1 MNITNLTS
9 RVMLATLNISV
20 WRARRFDTR
29 ATQEVEA
36 KHEAKDIGRFNKR
49 LLTDGATSY
58 KEVCAIGNRARALFD
73 SHSLNYDQ
81 LGVRLLPTAVYMD
94 VAEKLRALRDQFDAA
109 TAQFL
114 ADYPRLKDEAR
125 IALNGLFDEADYPTE
140 AELRRKFG
148 VRFSVLPFPDA
159 SQFGIDLPPDV
170 LHGIREEM
178 DAKVLGAVKAA
189 NDDLVGRLYEAV
201 QHFANRLYG
210 EGNVR
215 LDVADKVR
223 ELSALLPRLNF
234 SDDPVL
240 TEILAKTQ
248 EQLACYTGAQLK
260 DDPLL
265 RLNVA
270 ERAMEIEAQMAAFM
284 GGPPPALTRE
294 AGDMPMLQ
302 LLAA

>member
-36 KHEAKDIGRFNKR
+36 KHEAKDIGRLNTR
-49 LLTDGATSY
+49 LLTDGAPSSQA
-58 KEVCAIGNRARALFD
+58 VCAIGNRARALFD
-73 SHSLNYDQ
+73 SHSLDYDQ

-94 VAEKLRALRDQFDAA
+94 VAEKLRAMRDQFEVA

-125 IALNGLFDEADYPTE
+125 VALNGLFDEADYPTE

-178 DAKVLGAVKAA
+178 DAKVLGAVKTA
-189 NDDLVGRLYEAV
+189 NNDLVGRLYEAV

-234 SDDPVL
+234 SDDPAL
-240 TEILAKTQ
+240 SEILAKTQ
-248 EQLACYTGAQLK
+248 DQLACYTGAQLK

-284 GGPPPALTRE
+284 GGPPPTLTRE

>member
-1 MNITNLTS
+1 MNITHLTS

-73 SHSLNYDQ
+73 SHSLDYDQ

-125 IALNGLFDEADYPTE
+125 VALNGLFDEADYPTE

-178 DAKVLGAVKAA
+178 DAKVLGAVKTA
-189 NDDLVGRLYEAV
+189 NNDLVSRLYEAV

-248 EQLACYTGAQLK
+248 EQLACYTGAQLE

-284 GGPPPALTRE
+284 GGPPPTLTRE
-294 AGDMPMLQ
+294 GDMPMLQ

>member
-73 SHSLNYDQ
+73 SHSLDYDQ

-125 IALNGLFDEADYPTE
+125 VALNGLFDEADYPTE

-159 SQFGIDLPPDV
+159 SQFGIDLPADV

-178 DAKVLGAVKAA
+178 DAKVLGAVKTA
-189 NDDLVGRLYEAV
+189 NNDLVGRLYEAV

-248 EQLACYTGAQLK
+248 DQLACYTGAQLK

-284 GGPPPALTRE
+284 GGPPPTLSRAG
-294 AGDMPMLQ
+294 GDMPMLH

>member
-73 SHSLNYDQ
+73 SHSLDYDQ

-94 VAEKLRALRDQFDAA
+94 VAEKLRALGDQFDAA

-125 IALNGLFDEADYPTE
+125 VALNGLFDEADYPTE

-178 DAKVLGAVKAA
+178 DAKVLGAVKTA
-189 NDDLVGRLYEAV
+189 NNDLVSRLYEAV

-284 GGPPPALTRE
+284 GGPPPTLTRE
-294 AGDMPMLQ
+294 GGDMPMLH